1 MTREEKA
8 QYIEDLSN
16 DLKESGVF
24 YLADTSE
31 LTVEKVNDLRGRCF
45 KNGIRLQVVKN
56 TLFEKAMKKLENND
70 LDELSQVLSGP
81 TSVMFAE
88 VGNAPAKVIKD
99 FRKKNDKPILKAAYI
114 DEAIYIGDEY
124 LETLTAI
131 KSKEEVI
138 ADIVALLQ
146 SPAKHVVSGLKGQ
159 GSKISGI
166 LKTLSE
172 RA

>member
-8 QYIEDLSN
+8 QYIEDLTN

-56 TLFEKAMKKLENND
+56 TLLEKAMNNLGND
-70 LDELSQVLSGP
+70 NLNELKGVLSGP

-99 FRKKNDKPILKAAYI
+99 FRKKNDKPVLKAAYI
-114 DEAIYIGDEY
+114 
-124 LETLTAI
+124 
-131 KSKEEVI
+131 
-138 ADIVALLQ
+138 
-146 SPAKHVVSGLKGQ
+146 
-159 GSKISGI
+159 
-166 LKTLSE
+166 
-172 RA
+172 